1 MAEAEGACWEGGV
14 KQTKLSGLRRCDTV
28 NFEVGM
34 PLYAESS
41 EDLCALRLSDKP
53 PPYRKPTGTLTV
65 TSINHDAGEITVGV
79 RRFARA
85 KVVLAVAGWLLAALL
100 WALGRCAPLTM
111 GDEP

>member
-1 MAEAEGACWEGGV
+1 MAAGAYWEGGV

-34 PLYAESS
+34 PLYAESF
-41 EDLCALRLSDKP
+41 EDLCAKP

-65 TSINHDAGEITVGV
+65 TSIDHDAGELTVGV

-85 KVVLAVAGWLLAALL
+85 KVVLAVVVPGWLLAALL
-100 WALGRCAPLTM
+100 WALFWWLV
-111 GDEP
+111 